1 MCGTCGEL
9 ALCRLRSLLLS
20 AENAPVGVSDGRF
33 DDVSFIG
40 ASLLM
45 GEAVPGLCVETF
57 GLNVTERFPAA
68 FFFEGA
74 GGTRGVVSVLG
85 GIVAVSYT
93 HLTLPTKRIV

>member
-1 MCGTCGEL
+1 
-9 ALCRLRSLLLS
+9 
-20 AENAPVGVSDGRF
+20 
-33 DDVSFIG
+33 
-40 ASLLM
+40 M

-85 GIVAVSYT
+85 GIVE
-93 HLTLPTKRIV
+93 